1 MAPTTTPAFFTTN
14 QRLFPFTHASPLA
27 FFPPQPTT
35 RNSTRKRTRQLHR
48 TNLNKHK
55 SSNKKDAPLS
65 NKKAVTVTAITNKI
79 QECKIISQ
87 TPPSAAAAAEDE
99 DEYAD
104 SDVDMPD
111 VVTLDDAEPS
121 GRKLRDINYDVV
133 TLDETKVAASY
144 DPKLLLQAI
153 KVSDMSVAAIY
164 CNPSSTHTT
173 TTSSPQKIGE
183 KSRYSDLSNA
193 ARTEGARSAIKKV
206 QPPPG
211 EKNIRNIK
219 TVSRRRKTVVSMT
232 TTTMRTRLTPRL
244 PRP

>member
-1 MAPTTTPAFFTTN
+1 VVHDRRRRWPPRPPPLFFTTN

-27 FFPPQPTT
+27 FFPPQLTIKKQYTEENLPTASPKNLNKHT
-35 RNSTRKRTRQLHR
+35 SSTKKDTSPKTLNKHKSS
-48 TNLNKHK
+48 TKKDTSNKHK

-65 NKKAVTVTAITNKI
+65 NKKEQSTVTVTAITNKI

-173 TTSSPQKIGE
+173 SCAHYLLTTE
-183 KSRYSDLSNA
+183 NR
-193 ARTEGARSAIKKV
+193 RE
-206 QPPPG
+206 
-211 EKNIRNIK
+211 
-219 TVSRRRKTVVSMT
+219 VS
-232 TTTMRTRLTPRL
+232 LQ
-244 PRP
+244 

>member
-1 MAPTTTPAFFTTN
+1 VSNGVGLLEWCTIGAVDGPHDHPRFFSRHSSDYFLSPTHHHSPTTLPTTTHN
-14 QRLFPFTHASPLA
+14 QKQHTEENLPTASPKNL
-27 FFPPQPTT
+27 
-35 RNSTRKRTRQLHR
+35 NKHKSSTKKDTSPKNVNKHKSS
-48 TNLNKHK
+48 TKKDTSNKHK

-65 NKKAVTVTAITNKI
+65 NKKEQSTAVTVTAITNKI

-153 KVSDMSVAAIY
+153 KVSDISA
-164 CNPSSTHTT
+164 C
-173 TTSSPQKIGE
+173 SPP
-183 KSRYSDLSNA
+183 L
-193 ARTEGARSAIKKV
+193 
-206 QPPPG
+206 
-211 EKNIRNIK
+211 
-219 TVSRRRKTVVSMT
+219 
-232 TTTMRTRLTPRL
+232 
-244 PRP
+244 